1 MVIIAGIFDQI
12 ILPDFLTF
20 YWLHDVFE
28 IDTGGH
34 NTLNGDLN
42 TFLLAAA
49 IIFVSCLILG
59 ITSFGSAMFA
69 VPLLSLLFPLKTLVP
84 LMIIYGGIIEIILLL
99 PLYKDVQLKNMSYL
113 VIAGLLGTPLGTY
126 LLLVIDEGILKIVI
140 GIIVIIFAL
149 ATYTHHSFNIKN
161 EKLGN
166 IVAGFLSGL
175 LNGSITMSGPPV
187 ILFYSNN
194 HLEKQVFRAN
204 LAFYFVL
211 LNVVTVPVLFLGGL
225 MTPQV
230 IHYTLVGSPA
240 LALGAAAVL
249 IGNKVGNRINNALFT
264 KITLILVVM
273 MGLLSIYSGL

>member
-1 MVIIAGIFDQI
+1 
-12 ILPDFLTF
+12 
-20 YWLHDVFE
+20 
-28 IDTGGH
+28 
-34 NTLNGDLN
+34 LNGDLT

-84 LMIIYGGIIEIILLL
+84 LMIIYGGISEIILLL

-140 GIIVIIFAL
+140 GIIIIIFAL

-240 LALGAAAVL
+240 LVLGAAAVL

-264 KITLILVVM
+264 RITLILVVM